1 MAAGVKYLLQSEV
14 FDALEERI
22 LCVCNVSKLL
32 KKKKTSYLCIVATT
46 KPRIVVSICQVKQ
59 YDKGVWKKKR
69 SWTLEE
75 VKGVD
80 GRNESPETHEF
91 DLALEKVYRW
101 FSANLHERQNFIT
114 VLWKQIQKHTTVGE
128 SGPLFKNVPKAWLT
142 ERSPEKAVVDG
153 KFSTVG
159 SRGAG
164 NGGNEEDDDLD
175 EVESEDFHA
184 LTEKEETNLSKLIGE
199 CDYAISN
206 AEMFMEQ
213 LGKNLQELDGAN
225 IQSVLASEKQV
236 EALMEQIEAAITEAE
251 KVEKRLD
258 DYDEIL
264 CHIRDTMEKMGEK
277 NQMIEIANTNNVKL
291 LQELEKV
298 VTQLDLPHVHQIAL
312 TDTDLTP
319 KGLPAAIAAGK
330 ALQTAMNSDID
341 PALLRLTAVQDQRKR
356 FEKWKAKFSQTVS
369 RHLNNLFIHL
379 GNLGDSQS
387 PHSND
392 LSLPKHNS
400 VHKELS
406 AYAELMHWMK
416 AMDRK
421 AYDALVKV
429 YTSSLS
435 KVYDRDI
442 RNFFDMAKQS
452 ISVKR
457 FGSREDLNSSS
468 MSNKLKLGQ
477 QSSKPSPQPYG
488 IIGINR
494 DQWGQGAEPSE
505 RQMFDSILEKVLA
518 ELEPVALSEQHFCI
532 AFFQLDVISPTGKNT
547 QTTLE
552 MASNVPERDER
563 DTALAIPQKRL
574 DRQINEEVRRMMGEL
589 FSNLEQELNS
599 FILSY
604 EKLDSYYSLYV
615 LVRLTQH
622 VMSAQDAQSFLSMT
636 FASALV
642 HVKRNFDKFMNLQL
656 QSIQEAKVPKRSKC
670 GLLPYVENFEEF
682 AVTAEAIFKK
692 TERRNDLDKW
702 YLKLVSSIFE
712 YIPAHAMEHAK
723 TPQQVVKMEN
733 YHRMHSLLSQLKVG
747 VLEQLKKDAKV
758 RYNDALKAYVTKYF
772 GRPLEKLNQFF
783 EGVQQ
788 KVQQGVKET
797 EISYQMAYS
806 KQELRKVIAQ
816 YPAREV
822 KKGLEQLYKKVE
834 KHLCDEENLLQ
845 VVWRAMQE
853 EFIAQYNSLELW
865 IQRCYAGAMITLDF
879 TIKDIL
885 DFFSEIARSH

>member
-1 MAAGVKYLLQSEV
+1 MAAGIKYIIQKEI

-22 LCVCNVSKLL
+22 LSVCNVSKLL
-32 KKKKTSYLCIVATT
+32 KKKKTSYLCVISTT

-69 SWTLEE
+69 TWALEE

-80 GRNESPETHEF
+80 GRNESSETHEF
-91 DLALEKVYRW
+91 DLCLEKVYRW
-101 FSANLHERQNFIT
+101 FAANLHERQNFIT
-114 VLWKQIQKHTTVGE
+114 VLWKQLQKHVLAE
-128 SGPLFKNVPKAWLT
+128 ERPVFKNVPRAWLT
-142 ERSPEKAVVDG
+142 ERSPEKAVADG
-153 KFSTVG
+153 KFATMG
-159 SRGAG
+159 ARGG
-164 NGGNEEDDDLD
+164 VEEDDDLD
-175 EVESEDFHA
+175 DMVESEDFHA
-184 LTEKEETNLSKLIGE
+184 LTEKEETNLSRLIGE

-206 AEMFMEQ
+206 AEQFMEQ

-236 EALMEQIEAAITEAE
+236 DALMDQIEAAITEAE

-264 CHIRDTMEKMGEK
+264 CHIRESMEKMGEK
-277 NQMIEIANTNNVKL
+277 NQMIEVANTNNVKL

-298 VTQLDLPHVHQIAL
+298 VFQLDLPHVHQLAL

-341 PALLRLTAVQDQRKR
+341 PSLLRLTAVQDQRKR

-387 PHSND
+387 PHSGD
-392 LSLPKHNS
+392 LNLPKHNS

-421 AYDALVKV
+421 AYDALIKV

-442 RNFFDMAKQS
+442 RLFFEAAKHS
-452 ISVKR
+452 ISGRR

-477 QSSKPSPQPYG
+477 QSSKQPTQPYG
-488 IIGINR
+488 ILGVNR
-494 DQWGQGAEPSE
+494 ELWSAGAEPAE
-505 RQMFDSILEKVLA
+505 RQKFDSILEKVLA

-547 QTTLE
+547 QTTLD
-552 MASNVPERDER
+552 MSAALQDKERDER
-563 DTALAIPQKRL
+563 DTAVMIPQKRL

-599 FILSY
+599 FILSF

-636 FASALV
+636 FASALI

-682 AVTAEAIFKK
+682 AVTAESIFKK

-702 YLKLVSSIFE
+702 YLKLVEAIFE
-712 YIPAHAMEHAK
+712 YIPLHAMDHAK
-723 TPQQVVKMEN
+723 TPHQVVKMEN

-747 VLEQLKKDAKV
+747 VLEQLKKEAKV

-806 KQELRKVIAQ
+806 KQELRKVISQ

>member
-1 MAAGVKYLLQSEV
+1 MAAGIKYHIQREV
-14 FDALEERI
+14 FDALDERI
-22 LCVCNVSKLL
+22 LSVCNVSKLL
-32 KKKKTSYLCIVATT
+32 KKKKASYLCVVSTT
-46 KPRIVVSICQVKQ
+46 KPRIVISICQVKQ

-69 SWTLEE
+69 TWTLED

-91 DLALEKVYRW
+91 DLSLEKVYRW
-101 FSANLHERQNFIT
+101 FAANLHERQNFLT
-114 VLWKQIQKHTTVGE
+114 VLWKQLQKYVPAE
-128 SGPLFKNVPKAWLT
+128 ERPVFKNIPKAWLT
-142 ERSPEKAVVDG
+142 ERSPEKTLNE
-153 KFSTVG
+153 KFATM
-159 SRGAG
+159 GAG
-164 NGGNEEDDDLD
+164 PPGVDEEDDEMD

-206 AEMFMEQ
+206 AEQFMEQ

-236 EALMEQIEAAITEAE
+236 NALMDQIETAILEAE

-291 LQELEKV
+291 LSELEKV
-298 VTQLDLPHVHQIAL
+298 VFQLDLPHVHQLAL

-330 ALQTAMNSDID
+330 ALQNSMNSDIS

-387 PHSND
+387 THSSE

-400 VHKELS
+400 VHKELT

-421 AYDALVKV
+421 AYDALIKV

-442 RNFFDMAKQS
+442 RIFFETAKAS

-477 QSSKPSPQPYG
+477 QSSKVPSQPYG
-488 IIGINR
+488 ILGINR
-494 DQWGQGAEPSE
+494 ELWGPGAEPAE
-505 RQMFDSILEKVLA
+505 RQKFDSILEKVLA

-547 QTTLE
+547 QTTLDVTT
-552 MASNVPERDER
+552 ALQDKERDEK

-599 FILSY
+599 FILSF

-622 VMSAQDAQSFLSMT
+622 VMSAQDAHSFLSMT
-636 FASALV
+636 FASALI

-692 TERRNDLDKW
+692 TERRNDLDRW
-702 YLKLVSSIFE
+702 FLKLVEAIFE
-712 YIPAHAMEHAK
+712 HIPLHAMEHPK

-733 YHRMHSLLSQLKVG
+733 YHRMHSLLSQLKVA

-758 RYNDALKAYVTKYF
+758 RYNDALKTYVTKYF

-834 KHLCDEENLLQ
+834 KHLCEEENLLQ